1 MNRKEVCLIWLV
13 INVMT
18 ETPEVSLKDCLLL
31 MDLPSPVIS
40 PHFPEIQDLQQVEV
54 EVDTDFVNTSRINI
68 YHVWHF

>member
-1 MNRKEVCLIWLV
+1 MVG
-13 INVMT
+13 NVMT
-18 ETPEVSLKDCLLL
+18 ETPEVSLKDCLLH
-31 MDLPSPVIS
+31 MDLRSPVIS